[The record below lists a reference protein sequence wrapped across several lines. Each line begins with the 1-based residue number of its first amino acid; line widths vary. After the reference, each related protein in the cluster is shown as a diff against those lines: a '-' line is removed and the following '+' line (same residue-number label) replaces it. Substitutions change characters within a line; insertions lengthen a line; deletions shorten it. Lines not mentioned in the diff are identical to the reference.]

1 MTSLFRFR
9 RLKLDSEPPARR
21 EFTIA
26 VATIYA
32 IVVAI
37 LMCEVVNQVRTT
49 ETQTTSPY
57 NSRQR
62 THNV

>member
-1 MTSLFRFR
+1 MTSLFRR
-9 RLKLDSEPPARR
+9 IKLDSEPPARR
-21 EFTIA
+21 EFGIA
-26 VATIYA
+26 VVTIYL

-37 LMCEVVNQVRTT
+37 LTCEVVNQVRNP

-57 NSRQR
+57 NSRLR

>member
-1 MTSLFRFR
+1 MTSLFGT
-9 RLKLDSEPPARR
+9 LKLDSEPPARR
-21 EFTIA
+21 ELGIA
-26 VATIYA
+26 VVTIYA

-37 LMCEVVNQVRTT
+37 LTCEIVNQVRST

-57 NSRQR
+57 NSRLR

>member
-1 MTSLFRFR
+1 MTSLFGT
-9 RLKLDSEPPARR
+9 LKLDSEPPTRR
-21 EFTIA
+21 ELRIA
-26 VATIYA
+26 VVTIYA

-37 LMCEVVNQVRTT
+37 LTCEIVNQVRNP

-57 NSRQR
+57 YSRLR